1 MPTQRTIEALINA
14 TTGLARDGQNM
25 SASVLRD
32 VIVSLLYG
40 APRAGRL
47 TLSSGVPVPT
57 GALTGISTIYFTPF
71 NGNLQWV
78 WNGTMWQPFFFNQ
91 ISVALS
97 GLTSGKNYDVF
108 GVISSDA
115 LALSVGPAWTN
126 DTTRATA
133 IAQKDGT
140 YVNNATYTPAIGG
153 GSVPQYQGTYLG
165 TFRTTGTT
173 TTEDSYI
180 KRFLWNNYNRRKRVC
195 YVDDFAGSFT
205 TSSTTIG
212 PWRGDATKVLQWV
225 DGLGE
230 DTISLMH
237 QTSFIPPGT
246 GSQAAL
252 SGFGT
257 STTNVVTYI
266 NSYATSGSNNAC
278 LIWRLAQ
285 LDVGPGYK
293 IYYITHAGTGTGN
306 TTWYSMSASAELLG

>member
-14 TTGLARDGQNM
+14 TTGLTRDGQNM

-32 VIVSLLYG
+32 VIVSMLYG
-40 APRAGRL
+40 GPRSGRL

-57 GALTGISTIYFTPF
+57 SNLTGISNLYFTPF
-71 NGNLQWV
+71 QGNLQWV
-78 WNGTMWQPFFFNQ
+78 WNGTIWQPFFFNEL
-91 ISVALS
+91 SVALS

-108 GVISSDA
+108 GINSSDA

-133 IAQKDGT
+133 ISQKDGI
-140 YVNNATYTPAIGG
+140 YVNSAQYTPAIGG
-153 GSVPQYQGTYLG
+153 GTVAQYQGTYLG

-173 TTEDSYI
+173 TTEDSAT
-180 KRFLWNNYNRRKRVC
+180 KRFLWNNYNRRKRLC
-195 YVDDFAGSFT
+195 YVDDFAGMFT
-205 TSSTTIG
+205 TSATTIVA
-212 PWRGDATKVLQWV
+212 WRGDATKALQWV

-230 DTISLMH
+230 DTTALNH

-257 STTNVVTYI
+257 VTSGITRYIAVYSTT
-266 NSYATSGSNNAC
+266 GSNMAC
-278 LIWRLAQ
+278 LVWNLNPPDI
-285 LDVGPGYK
+285 GPGYK
-293 IYYITHAGTGTGN
+293 VYYVTHSATGTGN
-306 TTWYSMSASAELLG
+306 TSWYSMTASAELLA